1 MKYPRELEDKVK
13 EIKAIIEGW
22 PVEKSLN
29 EVMEWILQFETEDF
43 ELALRILKQLNV
55 VGQKDFEG
63 ALKIAF
69 SKLMRHANEKGI
81 KLSNT
86 NTIYCPIGTAGK
98 SGRSFEIM
106 VCQNDSR
113 N

>member
-13 EIKAIIEGW
+13 EIKTIIEGW

-55 VGQKDFEG
+55 VGQK
-63 ALKIAF
+63 
-69 SKLMRHANEKGI
+69 
-81 KLSNT
+81 
-86 NTIYCPIGTAGK
+86 
-98 SGRSFEIM
+98 
-106 VCQNDSR
+106 
-113 N
+113 